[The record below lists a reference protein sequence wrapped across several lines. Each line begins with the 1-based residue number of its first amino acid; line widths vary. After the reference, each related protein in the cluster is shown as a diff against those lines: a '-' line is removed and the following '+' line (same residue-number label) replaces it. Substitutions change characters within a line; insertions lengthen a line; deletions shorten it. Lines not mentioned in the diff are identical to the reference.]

1 MGSGVKSLQHSVL
14 DRIGANDEVD
24 RDKENKFT
32 FNPRI
37 SKYGAGFGSTN
48 NNNE

>member
-1 MGSGVKSLQHSVL
+1 MGSGVKSLQPSVL

-37 SKYGAGFGSTN
+37 SKYGAAGFGGN